1 MRPVDTGPGPR
12 VKEVPA
18 INLGRKGRE
27 DTRPGRRAKE
37 DTGRDPRVKEVPAIS
52 LGRKGRE
59 DTRPGR
65 KAGSPLEAARRAVSH
80 RGPSKVRKVADMRQ
94 GGHSP
99 EGQ

>member
-27 DTRPGRRAKE
+27 DTRPGR
-37 DTGRDPRVKEVPAIS
+37 RVKEVPAIS

>member
-1 MRPVDTGPGPR
+1 MRLGAMRPVDTGPGPR

-18 INLGRKGRE
+18 IN
-27 DTRPGRRAKE
+27 
-37 DTGRDPRVKEVPAIS
+37 